1 MAMVKLNK
9 NEIEQAIWNNFGGGP
24 GSYGWN
30 YYLCVAEDGSRY
42 EIHAIENWQQ
52 MECYQNRGDYIAG
65 IPAPYGDGTSQL
77 SDDAA
82 EFLKDNR
89 RLDEAKALA
98 DAEDIS
104 IVEVTERWYPE
115 DLEYYQS
122 ESQNWFAEAFL
133 RALNGEPNDLD
144 IEYVWGE
151 DEGCPHQFKW
161 A

>member
-30 YYLCVAEDGSRY
+30 YYLCVAEDG
-42 EIHAIENWQQ
+42 
-52 MECYQNRGDYIAG
+52 
-65 IPAPYGDGTSQL
+65 
-77 SDDAA
+77 
-82 EFLKDNR
+82 DNR